1 MIQTILELGQL
12 AALVVMLLASL
23 QCVLIL
29 GRIQSQLTQPPRA
42 TSGTTPDDEQPTC
55 VVHLTD
61 QHDREVMDRVRAE
74 EAAE

>member
-29 GRIQSQLTQPPRA
+29 GRIQQLTQPPRA

-61 QHDREVMDRVRAE
+61 QHDREVLDRVRAE
-74 EAAE
+74 EES